1 MLISRLV
8 SFTDIEMIKSDG
20 TEMFHRFFEGELITL
35 MKGGRIC
42 GLKSARILI
51 VFTSI
56 RALELAFSIY
66 KLFFF

>member
-1 MLISRLV
+1 
-8 SFTDIEMIKSDG
+8 MIKSDG
-20 TEMFHRFFEGELITL
+20 TEMFHRFFEGELITS

-56 RALELAFSIY
+56 KSFKVGVFYI
-66 KLFFF
+66 